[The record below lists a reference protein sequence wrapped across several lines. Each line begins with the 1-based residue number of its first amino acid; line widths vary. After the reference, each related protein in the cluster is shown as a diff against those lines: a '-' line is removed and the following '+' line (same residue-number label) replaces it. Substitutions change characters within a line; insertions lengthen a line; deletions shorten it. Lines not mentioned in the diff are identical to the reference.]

1 MFACDRKLGVSP
13 IEQDVWGLS
22 IDLFVFLMN
31 SVQRCR
37 WSSSAG
43 FPTAALQQVRTAATV
58 KRSVTYWGKT
68 SWKTPDL
75 RVKTIPSTLWERL
88 LSGWS

>member
-13 IEQDVWGLS
+13 IEQGILGVS

-31 SVQRCR
+31 SVQCCL

-43 FPTAALQQVRTAATV
+43 FPTTAPQQIRTAATV
-58 KRSVTYWGKT
+58 KRSVTYWGKN
-68 SWKTPDL
+68 S
-75 RVKTIPSTLWERL
+75 
-88 LSGWS
+88 